1 FGLGAIG
8 ERIAHRAAG
17 FETEVAYHGRT
28 RKAEAPWVYHPT
40 LQGLA
45 QWADVLIVAA
55 RADATNRRVV
65 DREVLAALGA
75 DGIVVNIARG
85 SLID

>member
-1 FGLGAIG
+1 
-8 ERIAHRAAG
+8 
-17 FETEVAYHGRT
+17 
-28 RKAEAPWVYHPT
+28 
-40 LQGLA
+40 GLA

-85 SLID
+85 SLIDEAAMIDLLERGELGAAGLDVFEREPAVPEALRGLPNVVLAP